1 MPPKKRSSKKSS
13 DQSEDSWL
21 SKFCHKKDIPVALM
35 KVLVD
40 YELQITTESVLAGI
54 TKQDL
59 AGMHLVV
66 GQKIILRQ
74 PIARLTKSAADAT
87 NAPVSSM
94 ASTPP

>member
-1 MPPKKRSSKKSS
+1 MPLKKRSSKKPS
-13 DQSEDSWL
+13 DQSADSWL
-21 SKFCHKKDIPVALM
+21 FQFCHEQNIPVTLLN
-35 KVLVD
+35 VLVD
-40 YELQITTESVLAGI
+40 YEHQITIETVLAGI